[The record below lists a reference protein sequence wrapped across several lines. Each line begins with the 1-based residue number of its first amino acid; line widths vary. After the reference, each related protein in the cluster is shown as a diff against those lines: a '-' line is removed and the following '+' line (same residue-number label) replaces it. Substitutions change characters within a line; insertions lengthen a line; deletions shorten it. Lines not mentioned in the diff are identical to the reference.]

1 MIVAGALYLPR
12 RDIPSYLAPDEVFSA
27 LTAQSVAET
36 GRDLNGR
43 FLPLYF
49 QLPDSFETRMW
60 YQPIAV
66 YAMAASVKVLP
77 FSESTVR
84 LPMTI
89 AAIIDIL
96 LAYCIGR
103 VLFRNDVLAVAA
115 AVLLMLTPAHFSDSR
130 VAMDHHAFLPFIL
143 GWLLCLLLYLERP
156 RPALLFG
163 AGLILGIG
171 LFTYIASYVLMPVFA
186 LFTAVVLYRR
196 HESLRAYALLAGGFL
211 LPVSIGALYIA
222 AHPAV
227 VTDTLWRYQR
237 DQSRDAGGLSLAQA
251 LLFDRVAKIGSVY
264 ASFWQPRVLF
274 ISGPRSVWVAGQ
286 FVLPVAGL
294 LVAGAMRLLRRPD
307 TPTLLLLAGLLIAPL
322 PATLVGEPE
331 VIRRAA
337 GVMPF
342 AVLLAVAGLEYVWTA
357 EPARTRRIAFVA
369 VWTTVI
375 GLAAMYYQD
384 LPHAQAVIRAATV
397 PLAITGF
404 ALLFGDVPF
413 ERLSVSRMAIVSV
426 AAIAIMHAV
435 YVVSNQATPV
445 GVALLLAVSAMTLLD
460 RPPAFVREPL
470 VAVAVLALVIGHFMF
485 NYVDYAQLGRI
496 AFVPASGV
504 ILAARM
510 TASLLAVAVAISV
523 ARLARPSTSSGRAD
537 QRHARGEPVE
547 PRANLAGWRL
557 VSVAAAML
565 VALQLAYYSVDAF
578 VDFRWR
584 ALHALVL
591 IAAGVGLAV
600 LIRGGEHG
608 RVQLGALAAAGLLTI
623 AVVQFAPFHE
633 DYLTGFRAR
642 GNTGPVSSKPAFQAL
657 IRRARD
663 ESAPA
668 IYLGWPYALG
678 ELYWRFYVI
687 ESQRRELLARTIPEL
702 DFKPD
707 RIKALPRGSLVITTP
722 SPAIDAAIDGM
733 MSRGEIRT
741 RELLRDADGTP
752 TFWILET
759 GSP

>member
-103 VLFRNDVLAVAA
+103 VLFRNEVLAVAA

-130 VAMDHHAFLPFIL
+130 VAMDHHSFLPFVL
-143 GWLLCLLLYLERP
+143 GWLLCLLLYLERQ

-211 LPVSIGALYIA
+211 LPVTIGALYIA

-237 DQSRDAGGLSLAQA
+237 NQSREAGGLSLAQS
-251 LLFDRVAKIGSVY
+251 LIFDRVAKIGSVY

-322 PATLVGEPE
+322 PATFVGEPE

-342 AVLLAVAGLEYVWTA
+342 AVLLAVVGLEYVWTA
-357 EPARTRRIAFVA
+357 EPVRMRRIAFVA
-369 VWTTVI
+369 VWTSVI
-375 GLAAMYYQD
+375 GLAAMFYQD

-397 PLAITGF
+397 PLAITGL
-404 ALLFGDVPF
+404 AALFGDVPF

-445 GVALLLAVSAMTLLD
+445 GVALLVAVSAMTLLD
-460 RPPAFVREPL
+460 RPPGFVREPL

-496 AFVPASGV
+496 AFVPASVV

-510 TASLLAVAVAISV
+510 TASLLAVGDYDRDRASRFERGPASRVVGNSSPSAAVD
-523 ARLARPSTSSGRAD
+523 ARRDPDRVLLGRCLRGLSLASPACARAD
-537 QRHARGEPVE
+537 RRRRQPGCSD
-547 PRANLAGWRL
+547 PRRRPCPGTTRCPRCGRTPDDR
-557 VSVAAAML
+557 SP
-565 VALQLAYYSVDAF
+565 
-578 VDFRWR
+578 
-584 ALHALVL
+584 
-591 IAAGVGLAV
+591 AV
-600 LIRGGEHG
+600 R
-608 RVQLGALAAAGLLTI
+608 
-623 AVVQFAPFHE
+623 
-633 DYLTGFRAR
+633 
-642 GNTGPVSSKPAFQAL
+642 
-657 IRRARD
+657 
-663 ESAPA
+663 
-668 IYLGWPYALG
+668 
-678 ELYWRFYVI
+678 
-687 ESQRRELLARTIPEL
+687 
-702 DFKPD
+702 
-707 RIKALPRGSLVITTP
+707 ALPRGLPHRFPCTWKHGAGQFEARVP
-722 SPAIDAAIDGM
+722 GADR
-733 MSRGEIRT
+733 SRAR
-741 RELLRDADGTP
+741 
-752 TFWILET
+752 
-759 GSP
+759 